1 MGNIIMN
8 RINTLFQN
16 KNSQILNI
24 YFTAG
29 FPKIEDTFTVLEAL
43 QSAGVDI
50 VEIGI
55 PYSDPLADGE
65 TIQNSGQ
72 KALDNGMTLSL
83 LLDQLKDIRQKGITV
98 PILLMG
104 YFNTMLQFGIENFL
118 KRCQAIGID
127 GVIIPD
133 LPIAVFET
141 EYKSLFENYDV
152 LNTFLITP
160 QTSVK
165 RIQQVDKLSTGFI
178 YMVSSASTTG
188 AKADISTNQAAY
200 FERINKMKLSKPKL
214 IGFGISNNE
223 TFQKACDFAQGA
235 IIGSA
240 FVNLIEKSSNLKTD
254 IAKFV
259 SAIKG

>member
-1 MGNIIMN
+1 MN

-16 KNSQILNI
+16 KKSQILNI
-24 YFTAG
+24 YYTAG
-29 FPKIEDTFTVLEAL
+29 FPNIGDTVPVLEAL

-83 LLDQLKDIRQKGITV
+83 LLNQLESVRQNGITV

-118 KRCQAIGID
+118 IRCQSIGID

-133 LPIAVFET
+133 LPISVFEN
-141 EYKSLFENYDV
+141 EYKPLFEKYGIS
-152 LNTFLITP
+152 NTFLITP
-160 QTSVK
+160 QTTVK
-165 RIQQVDKLSTGFI
+165 RILEVDKLSTGFI

-188 AKADISTNQAAY
+188 AKSDISTNQEAY
-200 FERINKMKLSKPKL
+200 FERINKMKLTKPKL

-223 TFQKACDFAQGA
+223 TFKKACQFAQGA

-240 FVNLIEKSSNLKTD
+240 FVNLLDKSNDLKAD
-254 IAKFV
+254 IKQFV
-259 SAIKG
+259 EAVKS

>member
-188 AKADISTNQAAY
+188 AKADISTNQEAY

>member
-1 MGNIIMN
+1 MN

-16 KNSQILNI
+16 KSNQILNI

-29 FPKIEDTFTVLEAL
+29 FPQLNDTLTVLEAL
-43 QSAGVDI
+43 QASGVDI

-83 LLDQLKDIRQKGITV
+83 LLDQLQDIRLKGITV

-104 YFNTMLQFGIENFL
+104 YFNTMLQYGIENFL
-118 KRCQAIGID
+118 IRCKEIGID
-127 GVIIPD
+127 GVIVPD
-133 LPIAVFET
+133 LPISVFEA
-141 EYKSLFENYDV
+141 EYKSLFEKYGV

-160 QTSVK
+160 QTSPK
-165 RIQQVDKLSTGFI
+165 RIQEVDKLSSGFI

-188 AKADISTNQAAY
+188 AKSNISTKQEAY
-200 FERINKMKLSKPKL
+200 FERINKMKLTKPKL
-214 IGFGISNNE
+214 IGFGISNKE
-223 TFQKACDFAQGA
+223 TFQKACNFAQGA

-240 FVNLIEKSSNLKTD
+240 FVNLIDKSTDLKKD
-254 IAKFV
+254 IAQFV
-259 SAIKG
+259 AAIRA